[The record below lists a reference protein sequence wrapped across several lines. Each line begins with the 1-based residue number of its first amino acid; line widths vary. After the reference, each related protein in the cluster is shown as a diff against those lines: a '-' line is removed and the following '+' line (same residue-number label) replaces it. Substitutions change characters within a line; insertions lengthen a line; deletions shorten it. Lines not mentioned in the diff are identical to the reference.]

1 MSIHTHICV
10 YTHAYIYSTFRG
22 VNYIHLTFDFTLRR
36 VVQRDMHREIEGI
49 RENLKLQWGSTWQR
63 FQQWTLF
70 NIHNGFKYNSRNGM
84 IP

>member
-36 VVQRDMHREIEGI
+36 VVQRDMHREVEGI
-49 RENLKLQWGSTWQR
+49 RENLKLQ
-63 FQQWTLF
+63 
-70 NIHNGFKYNSRNGM
+70 
-84 IP
+84 